1 MSPPKQIIILSG
13 PSCVGKGPLL
23 KALRRLYPQL
33 PFADLT
39 LCTTRQPRFKKDRNA
54 WEVHGV
60 DYFFM
65 PRGWFANLDPNR
77 FLVAS
82 IRSEIQAIDLDLLHD
97 RLADHDRIL
106 AEIHPGLA
114 GRLADWVACQDRWTI
129 DLKRICL
136 LPMSLDEIERLSQS
150 RGQSPRQVVEEEM
163 LRKLSRRAEDPPEK
177 IDERARAAYD
187 EILQSKSYPFRIV
200 NPAGEDDLAAWS
212 DPLAPEPRRVLD
224 EFVKI
229 LLS

>member
-1 MSPPKQIIILSG
+1 MPSPKQIVILSG

-23 KALRRLYPQL
+23 KALRRLHPQL

-65 PRGWFANLDPNR
+65 PGRWFADLDQNR
-77 FLVAS
+77 YLVAP
-82 IRSEIQAIDLDLLHD
+82 IRSEIQAIDLDLLKD
-97 RLADHDRIL
+97 RLIHHDRIL

-114 GRLADWVACQDRWTI
+114 GLLAEWIARQSRWTI
-129 DLKRICL
+129 DLKRIFL
-136 LPMSLDEIERLSQS
+136 LPMSGDQIERLSQS
-150 RGQSPRQVVEEEM
+150 RGQSPQEVVEEEM
-163 LRKLSRRAEDPPEK
+163 LRKLNRRAEDPPEK
-177 IDERARAAYD
+177 INERARAAYG
-187 EILQSKSYPFRIV
+187 EILQSESYPFRIV
-200 NPAGEDDLAAWS
+200 NPVGEDDLAAWS
-212 DPLAPEPRRVLD
+212 DPLGPEPRRVLD

-229 LLS
+229 ILS

>member
-13 PSCVGKGPLL
+13 PSCVGKGSLL

-65 PRGWFANLDPNR
+65 PRGWFVDLDTNR
-77 FLVAS
+77 FLMAP
-82 IRSEIQAIDLDLLHD
+82 IRSEIQAIDLDLLQD
-97 RLADHDRIL
+97 RLAHHDRIL

-114 GRLADWVACQDRWTI
+114 GRLADWIACQDRWTI
-129 DLKRICL
+129 DLKRIFL
-136 LPMSLDEIERLSQS
+136 FPMSLEEIERLSQF
-150 RGQSPRQVVEEEM
+150 RGLSPRQVVEEEM
-163 LRKLSRRAEDPPEK
+163 LSKLNRRAEDPPEK
-177 IDERARAAYD
+177 IEERARAAYD
-187 EILQSKSYPFRIV
+187 EILQSQSYPFRIV

>member
-1 MSPPKQIIILSG
+1 MSSPKQIVILSG

-23 KALRRLYPQL
+23 KALRRLHPEL

-39 LCTTRQPRFKKDRNA
+39 LCTTRQPRFKMDRNA

-65 PRGWFANLDPNR
+65 PRRWFADLDRNR
-77 FLVAS
+77 YLVAP
-82 IRSEIQAIDLDLLHD
+82 IRSEIQAIDLDLLQD

-114 GRLADWVACQDRWTI
+114 GLLADWVARQDHWTI
-129 DLKRICL
+129 NLKRIFL
-136 LPMSLDEIERLSQS
+136 LPMSGDQIERLSQS
-150 RGQSPRQVVEEEM
+150 RGLSPRQVVEEEM
-163 LRKLSRRAEDPPEK
+163 LRKLSRRDEDPPGK

-187 EILQSKSYPFRIV
+187 EVLQSKYYPFRIV
-200 NPAGEDDLAAWS
+200 NHAGEDDLTAWS
-212 DPLAPEPRRVLD
+212 DPLGPEPRRVLD
-224 EFVKI
+224 EFIKI
-229 LLS
+229 ILS